1 MSAVLPPP
9 TIQKRLQCQ
18 HNRRKDHCPVC
29 NGCQHNRRKDQCRE
43 CNGCPHGRRKGAC
56 GECGNHTCEVDGCL
70 DKGYRFSTKF
80 SLRHHTSSVCSRR
93 DYTRW
98 DPLWRQIV
106 PRNKT
111 EGEALI
117 GEAYTSARKFMAE
130 VPRTSRATNW
140 ALQERQL
147 REQDSDKE

>member
-1 MSAVLPPP
+1 MSAVLPPQ
-9 TIQKRLQCQ
+9 TNKKRLQCQ

-29 NGCQHNRRKDQCRE
+29 NGC
-43 CNGCPHGRRKGAC
+43 PHGRRKRAC
-56 GECGNHTCEVDGCL
+56 GDCNNHTCEVDGCL
-70 DKGYRFSTKF
+70 DKGHRFSTKS
-80 SLRHHTSSVCSRR
+80 SLKHHTSFVCPRR

-98 DPLWRQIV
+98 DPLWSQIV

-117 GEAYTSARKFMAE
+117 GEAWTSVRKFMAE
-130 VPRTSRATNW
+130 VPRSSRATNW

>member
-1 MSAVLPPP
+1 MNAVLPPP

-29 NGCQHNRRKDQCRE
+29 K
-43 CNGCPHGRRKGAC
+43 GCPHGRRKRAC
-56 GECGNHTCEVDGCL
+56 GDCNNHTCEVDGCL
-70 DKGYRFSTKF
+70 DKGHRFSTKS
-80 SLRHHTSSVCSRR
+80 SLKHHTSFVCPRR

-98 DPLWRQIV
+98 DPLWSQIV

-117 GEAYTSARKFMAE
+117 GEAWTSVRKFMAE
-130 VPRTSRATNW
+130 VPRSSRATNW